1 MDDKPVQLA
10 VVLLVNRA
18 GELLLQLR
26 DEHAPNF
33 PNMWALPG
41 GHIEPGETP
50 EQAAPRELME
60 EASLRPD
67 SPLRLFLVQPVP
79 EHHRVKHYFYG
90 VTSAVQ
96 DDVVLGEGAAM
107 VFTPA
112 DQVFEGREFTP
123 GTARAITDFLASPA
137 YAELRA
143 QS

>member
-18 GELLLQLR
+18 GDLLLQLR
-26 DEHAPNF
+26 DEHAPSF

-41 GHIEPGETP
+41 GHIEPGETA

-67 SPLRLFLVQPVP
+67 APLRLFLVQPVP

-107 VFTPA
+107 VFTPVGE
-112 DQVFEGREFTP
+112 VFRGREFTP
-123 GTARAITDFLASPA
+123 GTARAITDFLASA
-137 YAELRA
+137 EYAALRE
-143 QS
+143 QP